1 MTEPNTNRTE
11 KMSARV
17 APWILLAI
25 ALLLAWACVTAE
37 ERGHWFQAQ
46 VSLSII
52 LALVFLAGW
61 ARFRERRTKRLE
73 PPEVA
78 TYRQTLDRLLF
89 FAAAGVAAI
98 LFNSIR
104 YQHWVEGLVARSAG
118 FGVLVA
124 GAAFIVGVLIG
135 FLFGFPSLSD
145 KPGVP
150 ANPPAKSLLYDTNLE
165 QISEWLTKV
174 ILGASLVELSR
185 LPPLVGELSRY
196 IAAAV
201 EPGYFHAMHAGQ
213 ANQAIQAARHAAYI
227 SSSAPVATAILG
239 YFWCCGV
246 LYGYI
251 YTKYEVVATAQ
262 TDADD
267 PAALAA
273 VDKWLSDPNGPGD
286 DKARAAMMDLIRA
299 ASIAG
304 KVRIFL
310 KAEKYRK
317 PGTEEANGRA
327 LPVFQALVEADAQ
340 EVFHR
345 NRSQYAQ
352 ALMGRKHD
360 PSNPNEDWH
369 RALDLLD
376 DAIRIRDRS
385 DDPGWRDYEQLR
397 AACESHLNPP
407 PRQP

>member
-1 MTEPNTNRTE
+1 MAEPNTDRAE
-11 KMSARV
+11 KTSARI
-17 APWILLAI
+17 APWILLVI
-25 ALLLAWACVTAE
+25 CFVLAWVCVVAE
-37 ERGHWFQAQ
+37 ERGQWFQAQ

-61 ARFRERRTKRLE
+61 ARFRERRAKRLE

-89 FAAAGVAAI
+89 FAAAGIAAI

-145 KPGVP
+145 KSGAP

-185 LPPLVGELSRY
+185 LPPLVGDLSRY

-201 EPGYFHAMHAGQ
+201 EPGYFHAVHVSQ
-213 ANQAIQAARHAAYI
+213 ASHAAYI
-227 SSSAPVATAILG
+227 NSSAPVATAILG
-239 YFWCCGV
+239 YFWCCGM

-262 TDADD
+262 TNADD

-286 DKARAAMMDLIRA
+286 DKARAAMMDLIRV

-317 PGTEEANGRA
+317 AGTEEANGRA
-327 LPVFQALVEADAQ
+327 LPIFQALVEADAQ

-369 RALDLLD
+369 HALDLLD
-376 DAIRIRDRS
+376 DAIRIRDHA
-385 DDPGWRDYEQLR
+385 DDPGWRNYETLR
-397 AACESHLNPP
+397 AECESHLNPP
-407 PRQP
+407 PPKPA